1 MAAGLVALGDDDVD
15 AGFGVAAGVLGAAGE
30 GGDED
35 AVVVGARDD
44 VGGRGTEGVRQ
55 EFDGVVEGDVEL
67 APGDLLHPAGDPPAG
82 GLALGELG
90 DVVLGEGVAHEL
102 SVAGRDHRLDV
113 GLADAVDGLLG
124 GHDDVEAVRL
134 AVGVLLHPVEVAFEV
149 VGGGVADGA
158 EDAESTRAGD
168 GRGDR
173 REGREAEDGVLDSQF
188 LAQLRLHGRQHAA
201 ARRPREEVF

>member
-15 AGFGVAAGVLGAAGE
+15 AGFGVAAGVFGAAGE

-35 AVVVGARDD
+35 VVVVGACDD
-44 VGGRGTEGVRQ
+44 IGGRGTEGVRQ

-90 DVVLGEGVAHEL
+90 HVVLGEGVADE
-102 SVAGRDHRLDV
+102 VPVPGRDHRLDV
-113 GLADAVDGLLG
+113 GFADAVDGLLG

-134 AVGVLLHPVEVAFEV
+134 AVGVRLHPVEVAGQL
-149 VGGGVADGA
+149 VGGGVTDRTEYA
-158 EDAESTRAGD
+158 ETAGAGD
-168 GRGDR
+168 GSGDR

-188 LAQLRLHGRQHAA
+188 LAQLRLHGRQNAA
-201 ARRPREEVF
+201 ARQSREEIF